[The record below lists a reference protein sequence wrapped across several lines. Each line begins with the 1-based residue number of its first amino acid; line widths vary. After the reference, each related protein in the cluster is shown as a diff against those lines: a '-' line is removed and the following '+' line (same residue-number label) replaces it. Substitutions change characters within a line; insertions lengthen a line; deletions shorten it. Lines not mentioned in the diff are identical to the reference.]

1 MQSNIDRVR
10 QRLEGWRPRRPL
22 VDGEDAVIPVLPDN
36 IHYCSNNTHHAVLS
50 SKMNQYLQFRGALI
64 VNIYELGCKMTP
76 NSEKALNQVQYNAL
90 N

>member
-1 MQSNIDRVR
+1 M
-10 QRLEGWRPRRPL
+10 
-22 VDGEDAVIPVLPDN
+22 
-36 IHYCSNNTHHAVLS
+36 HHAVLS

-76 NSEKALNQVQYNAL
+76 DSEKALNQVQYNAL